1 MDYYNLLNN
10 NGIPTGGKS
19 IMADYL
25 YNAPTN
31 VTDSVGM
38 MEWINASAT
47 LNGDGIL
54 FPGMIITVF
63 IIMMAKMLTNPQ
75 ASPSKAFGASVFIA
89 MILSVFGRVI
99 NLVSTGFMSIWIG
112 LTALA
117 VLWMFIDNKP

>member
-1 MDYYNLLNN
+1 
-10 NGIPTGGKS
+10 
-19 IMADYL
+19 MADYL

-38 MEWINASAT
+38 MEWINSSAT

-54 FPGMIITVF
+54 FPGMIIAVF

>member
-1 MDYYNLLNN
+1 MDNCC
-10 NGIPTGGKS
+10 IWCISCDSTGGKN

-25 YNAPTN
+25 YNAPEN

-38 MEWINASAT
+38 MEWINNSAT

-54 FPGMIITVF
+54 FPGIIVTVF
-63 IIMMAKMLTNPQ
+63 IIMFVKMLTNPQ
-75 ASPSKAFGASVFIA
+75 ATPSKAFGASVFIA